1 VLAGYREAMAL
12 FADLAPPQW
21 QGWLDTALTGESV
34 LTTQRVADEIARTP
48 LGSPLVIDVP
58 QWIDTTGEHITRLHQ
73 VERQVDGSIWTEVS
87 SLYRGQLAWVVAEA
101 VVVVIAL
108 MVAVVMAIGQSRSMI
123 RRLRAL
129 TNAARSTAFVSLPAL
144 VERLRAIGNQTVD
157 PEAFANQAE
166 APAPDRGGD
175 EIADVSRAFAS
186 VHRQAI
192 RTAAE
197 LANMRAGVSQI
208 FLHLARRN
216 QRLVGVL
223 MRELDGAERDE
234 RDPDR
239 LATLFRLDQLATRMG
254 RYNDNLLVVGGQ
266 TASRVDA
273 PDASLH
279 TVLRG
284 AQSKVEHYRRI
295 DVNVAESN
303 HVVRGSAVHDVIN
316 LLAELL
322 ENATHFS
329 PPESLVSVTAVA
341 GAGGVVVRILDAGVG
356 IPPWRVEPINEALA
370 SPPAIDIS
378 AVRSMGLTVVAHI
391 AARHGISVRVR
402 PGPRSGT
409 LVEVSLPPTVCGTAQ
424 PYAQAQPSVEARPP
438 AQARPAGPGL
448 TFSWFH
454 ANDGA
459 ARSGGLRGAAD
470 AGWAAAQRAA
480 SHQASAAMA
489 PTGAG
494 LPRRPPM
501 ANLVPGAVPDG
512 LTGAGAV
519 DQRDPGLVAASVAAF
534 ALGNAHSRALHA
546 PDPSTPQEHR

>member
-1 VLAGYREAMAL
+1 
-12 FADLAPPQW
+12 
-21 QGWLDTALTGESV
+21 
-34 LTTQRVADEIARTP
+34 
-48 LGSPLVIDVP
+48 
-58 QWIDTTGEHITRLHQ
+58 
-73 VERQVDGSIWTEVS
+73 
-87 SLYRGQLAWVVAEA
+87 
-101 VVVVIAL
+101 
-108 MVAVVMAIGQSRSMI
+108 
-123 RRLRAL
+123 
-129 TNAARSTAFVSLPAL
+129 
-144 VERLRAIGNQTVD
+144 
-157 PEAFANQAE
+157 
-166 APAPDRGGD
+166 
-175 EIADVSRAFAS
+175 

-295 DVNVAESN
+295 DVNVAESD
-303 HVVRGSAVHDVIN
+303 HFVRGSAVHDVIN

-329 PPESLVSVTAVA
+329 PPESLVTVTAGA
-341 GAGGVVVRILDAGVG
+341 GAGGIVVRVLDAGVG
-356 IPPWRVEPINEALA
+356 IPPWRIEPINEALA

-409 LVEVSLPPTVCGTAQ
+409 LVEVSLPPMVCG
-424 PYAQAQPSVEARPP
+424 PAQAQPTAQAQPFAQAQPPAEARHAAP
-438 AQARPAGPGL
+438 GPS
-448 TFSWFH
+448 FSWFH
-454 ANDGA
+454 ASDGA
-459 ARSGGLRGAAD
+459 ARSPGLRGVAD

-480 SHQASAAMA
+480 SPLASAAPLA
-489 PTGAG
+489 PTGSG

-519 DQRDPGLVAASVAAF
+519 DHRDPGLVAASVAAF